1 MEEPE
6 NEEEEKKGGDDEMF
20 PDDEDDDKRSYQSEE
35 AMKPEVPVRQPTTE
49 ELAKKDEAKMQKLS
63 NEIKDKFGMQEF
75 DIEIKKINDGQQN
88 KWERL
93 ISKYSFFIF
102 EVKIIIIIRKMQS
115 KEKQQTM
122 MSQTPG
128 AGI

>member
-6 NEEEEKKGGDDEMF
+6 NEEEEKKGGEDEMF

-35 AMKPEVPVRQPTTE
+35 AMKPEVPVRQPTVE
-49 ELAKKDEAKMQKLS
+49 ELAKKDEAKMQQLS

-88 KWERL
+88 K
-93 ISKYSFFIF
+93 
-102 EVKIIIIIRKMQS
+102 
-115 KEKQQTM
+115 
-122 MSQTPG
+122 
-128 AGI
+128 